1 MVLKSLESVIRLSQV
16 QVAMASEQLGL
27 LLRDPYNMDGHQ
39 VRGLTSTVLPREE
52 QTLPV
57 DDILLLVRTLVQLRP
72 P

>member
-16 QVAMASEQLGL
+16 QVATASEQLGL

-39 VRGLTSTVLPREE
+39 VIGLTSTVLPREE